1 MDDYRVIIGLEIH
14 AQLATKTKIFCSC
27 SADVFD
33 EPPNSHICPVCTGQ
47 PGVLP
52 ILNEKVV
59 EFAVKAA
66 LALNCRINRYSR
78 FDRKNYFYPD
88 LPKGYQISQ
97 YFHPIANDGYLDIKV
112 DGRKKR
118 IRIRRIHVE
127 EDTGKMLHSSE
138 TITQAEYS
146 LIDFNRCGVPLIE
159 IVTEPDIESPFEAR
173 IFMEKLRDILRYT
186 GVSTGDM
193 EKGALRCDAN
203 ISVLN
208 LRTGESSPRVEVK
221 NMNSFKFVEK
231 ALEYEYKRLVNAM
244 ERGLRIERETR
255 GWDFTTKT
263 TVSMRGK
270 EEESDYRYFPEPDL
284 PPLILTDDYVERI
297 REELPELPDEKV
309 ERFMREYKLGEYEA
323 EVLSSSRELADY
335 FEECVKIYHEP
346 KKVANLI
353 LNDLL
358 GLLNERN
365 MEVNENPVSASD
377 LARIVELV
385 DKGDISSN
393 AGKKVL
399 VEVFNGNGKP
409 DEIVE
414 REGLKKIGDEDF
426 VRKIAREV
434 IETNPKP
441 VNDYK
446 KGKKGAIGFL
456 VGQVMKRTKGRADP
470 KLVNKILAEEL
481 EKE

>member
-1 MDDYRVIIGLEIH
+1 M
-14 AQLATKTKIFCSC
+14 
-27 SADVFD
+27 
-33 EPPNSHICPVCTGQ
+33 
-47 PGVLP
+47 
-52 ILNEKVV
+52 
-59 EFAVKAA
+59 
-66 LALNCRINRYSR
+66 
-78 FDRKNYFYPD
+78 
-88 LPKGYQISQ
+88 
-97 YFHPIANDGYLDIKV
+97 
-112 DGRKKR
+112 
-118 IRIRRIHVE
+118 
-127 EDTGKMLHSSE
+127 
-138 TITQAEYS
+138 
-146 LIDFNRCGVPLIE
+146 
-159 IVTEPDIESPFEAR
+159 
-173 IFMEKLRDILRYT
+173 
-186 GVSTGDM
+186 
-193 EKGALRCDAN
+193 
-203 ISVLN
+203 
-208 LRTGESSPRVEVK
+208 
-221 NMNSFKFVEK
+221 
-231 ALEYEYKRLVNAM
+231 
-244 ERGLRIERETR
+244 
-255 GWDFTTKT
+255 
-263 TVSMRGK
+263 
-270 EEESDYRYFPEPDL
+270 
-284 PPLILTDDYVERI
+284 
-297 REELPELPDEKV
+297 
-309 ERFMREYKLGEYEA
+309 
-323 EVLSSSRELADY
+323 
-335 FEECVKIYHEP
+335 KIYHEP